1 MTNKEFD
8 AIVRCSAQM
17 EEFEM
22 TEHMKKRL
30 LDTIQNPVARK
41 MARRFSLRTAMIAVL
56 ITLFLSAV
64 AYAAATNPTIIEIY
78 TRWFGEE
85 NETVQNLNEQT
96 VQTPDLSYELNDIT
110 VHLFQA
116 IFDGNT
122 LYTTGT
128 VAPKEGSNVVI
139 LADNYNPRDPANADI
154 HYSQEDFS
162 KTPTYLE
169 LAEQKGAKL
178 LHTYV
183 WVNAEGGAGEYMNDA
198 IPLADGTYSF
208 INEFPDVKVTGD
220 SIKGTVGALQYEVTD
235 EGTEIPGTRVRKEWE
250 FTVPAIAKEMRTPV
264 PAPEVTPVPAGVQEQ
279 ALIVVGDSPSTRTA
293 ESYKAAYPGAPVI
306 YQNGLYDEIGMNYTT
321 DAILKGDLEWD
332 VIGASTSQI
341 DLPLLIEGGYLADLS
356 GYKTLTEKVSTLQP
370 AVRDALMRDGKL
382 YAVPQWINN
391 RIYYCGSP
399 RADVDIWI
407 ASGFTQND
415 IPKTIDEL
423 CDFIDKWLDRP
434 AKEREKGIISIS
446 GVEGGYRAWLLDMLL
461 DQYTDYYEYVNE
473 PLTFDTELF
482 ARLLKRIDEVSARL
496 HKEEKAGQGKM
507 SLFND
512 APNPIGSAARV
523 APLRLSGDLPYLAS
537 SEMTVYIVNPKS
549 KHMEQAAA
557 YAECALTGIEED
569 SQRAM
574 LYEGLTPKDLPNTNR
589 ENVLAECERI
599 ITHWEGQVASA
610 KTDSELEKAKEE
622 LKRMKARKQELTDKL
637 YTVGAEELEAYQKN
651 IAPHLFF
658 PVQKFFNKNS
668 DIWIAM
674 DTLKKNYLAGKTT
687 DEAFIKALGE
697 LAHKAEAK

>member
-30 LDTIQNPVARK
+30 WETIQNPVT
-41 MARRFSLRTAMIAVL
+41 RRTVRRISQRTVMIAVL

-78 TRWFGEE
+78 TSWFGEE
-85 NETVQNLNEQT
+85 NETVQSLNEQT
-96 VQTPDLSYELNDIT
+96 VQSPDLSYELNDIT
-110 VHLFQA
+110 VHLTQA

-128 VAPKEGSNVVI
+128 VAAKGGSNVVI
-139 LADNYNPRDPANADI
+139 LADGYNPKDPANADF
-154 HYSQEDFS
+154 HRSQEDFS
-162 KTPTYLE
+162 KAPTYLE
-169 LAEQKGAKL
+169 LAKLKGAKL

-183 WVNAEGGAGEYMNDA
+183 WVEAEGGSNSYMNDA

-208 INEFPDVKVTGD
+208 INEFADAKVTGD
-220 SIKGTVGALQYEVTD
+220 SIKGTIGALQYEVTD
-235 EGTEIPGTRVRKEWE
+235 EGTEIPGTRVRKDWA

-264 PAPEVTPVPAGVQEQ
+264 PAPEVTPMPAGVQEQ
-279 ALIVVGDSPSTRTA
+279 ALVVVGDGPYTRTA
-293 ESYKAAYPGAPVI
+293 ESYTAAYPGAPVI

-332 VIGASTSQI
+332 VIGVSTSQT
-341 DLPLLIEGGYLADLS
+341 DLPLLMAGGYLADLS
-356 GYKTLTEKVSTLQP
+356 GYKTLMEKVSALQP

-399 RADVDIWI
+399 RADVDIWT

-434 AKEREKGIISIS
+434 AKEREKGIISMS
-446 GVEGGYRAWLLDMLL
+446 GVEGSYRAWLLDMLL
-461 DQYTDYYEYVNE
+461 DRYIDYYEYVNE

-496 HKEEKAGQGKM
+496 HKEEKGGPGKWI
-507 SLFND
+507 LFND
-512 APNPIGSAARV
+512 ALNPIGSATRI
-523 APLRLSGDLPYLAS
+523 APIRLLDDLPYLAS

-549 KHMEQAAA
+549 KHLEQAVA
-557 YAECALTGIEED
+557 YAECALIGIEED
-569 SQRAM
+569 DQRAM

-589 ENVLAECERI
+589 ENVLAECEKI
-599 ITHWEGQVASA
+599 ITYWEGQVAGA
-610 KTDSELEKAKEE
+610 KTDSELEKAKEA
-622 LKRMKARKQELTDKL
+622 LKRMKTRKQELTDKL
-637 YTVGAEELEAYQKN
+637 YAVDAENLETYQKN

-658 PVQKFFNKNS
+658 PVQKFFDKNS
-668 DIWIAM
+668 DNWIAM
-674 DTLKKNYLAGKTT
+674 DTLKKNYLAGKTA
-687 DEAFIKALGE
+687 DEAFIKALDE
-697 LAHKAEAK
+697 LAHEAETK